1 MNIAVEYF
9 DNNVII
15 ENEKVSS
22 IEIENFTYFY
32 KFVSDLI
39 AVSKSEIT
47 DKILFYEG
55 LKEINL
61 SGKIN
66 VIIDWFNIDDVLKKY
81 STGLIK
87 YISNNIIE
95 TEKAKMITKY
105 SSFVDLVSKK
115 IMVSDIDL
123 DFNFD
128 ISFENIIKSLKIS
141 INKKDNLLSN
151 IMLII
156 DLEKELKQSKI
167 LFFINVKQL
176 LNKIEI
182 EEICKYALYN
192 EINICFVDSQ
202 AYGGCNKYER
212 KLIIDEELYELMI

>member
-1 MNIAVEYF
+1 
-9 DNNVII
+9 
-15 ENEKVSS
+15 
-22 IEIENFTYFY
+22 
-32 KFVSDLI
+32 
-39 AVSKSEIT
+39 
-47 DKILFYEG
+47 
-55 LKEINL
+55 
-61 SGKIN
+61 
-66 VIIDWFNIDDVLKKY
+66 
-81 STGLIK
+81 
-87 YISNNIIE
+87 
-95 TEKAKMITKY
+95 
-105 SSFVDLVSKK
+105 
-115 IMVSDIDL
+115 MVSDIDL